1 MKEVQCPN
9 CGCSVLQLRDI
20 PEDDTQ
26 IMECGVCGYAEFK
39 IEGEGW
45 SFGGTGTLPSQLRD
59 RIPHLREHNRG
70 YGPPDSLS
78 SSSRKGR
85 RVHRA
90 QSGHEHGRG

>member
-9 CGCSVLQLRDI
+9 CGCSVLQLREI

-45 SFGGTGTLPSQLRD
+45 SFGGTGSLPSQLRASS
-59 RIPHLREHNRG
+59 RVPSLKEQVHG
-70 YGPPDSLS
+70 YGPDK
-78 SSSRKGR
+78 SR
-85 RVHRA
+85 
-90 QSGHEHGRG
+90 